1 MRQVRIYQPG
11 IFQAGERA
19 LLDKAASN
27 HLLRVLRFKNKQ
39 TFSIFNGK
47 GIEYLCTLEIDGKKA
62 IAQIQ
67 DVKQAINESGLTIHL
82 YQGISKGERMDIAI
96 QKSVELGVHSIT
108 PLICERTVVNLK
120 NDRLDKKLSHW
131 QGVAISA
138 CEQSGRSYLPEI
150 HHPEKLT
157 DLANSF
163 PDTDSETLKLV
174 LDPNASNSF
183 KRLQPTAKAVSILIG
198 PEGGFTQQEILR
210 AKESN
215 FTGINLGP
223 RILRTETAALAAI
236 TSAQL
241 LWGDLG

>member
-1 MRQVRIYQPG
+1 MRQVRIYQQG
-11 IFQAGERA
+11 IFQAGENA

-47 GIEYLCTLEIDGKKA
+47 GIEYPCTLEIDGKKA
-62 IAQIQ
+62 IAHILN
-67 DVKQAINESGLTIHL
+67 VKQTTNESALSIHL
-82 YQGISKGERMDIAI
+82 YQGISKGDRMDIAI
-96 QKSVELGVHSIT
+96 QKSVELGVKSIT

-120 NDRLDKKLSHW
+120 SDRLDKKLAHW
-131 QGVAISA
+131 QGIAISA

-150 HHPEKLT
+150 HHPVTLT
-157 DLANSF
+157 YLADNL
-163 PDTDSETLKLV
+163 PDTDSEALQLI
-174 LDPNASNSF
+174 LDPDASYSF
-183 KRLQPTAKAVSILIG
+183 KSLQPTTNSVSILIG
-198 PEGGFTQQEILR
+198 PEGGFTQQEIHQ

-215 FTGINLGP
+215 FKGVGLGP
-223 RILRTETAALAAI
+223 RILRTETAAVAAI